1 MATELLPRDDAEA
14 LARDEELPV
23 VARMAV
29 EIRSDGVRTVARG
42 AMVDAATDTEVAI
55 ELRASSMLELAG
67 QLTGIFVRELGRR
80 MRVLSV
86 AAACSATT
94 SASTS
99 TCSARTCARWPASTC
114 PTRRRTWPTKS
125 PRTSVASAR
134 MHRSTWTSHTSPAA
148 SARR

>member
-1 MATELLPRDDAEA
+1 MATELLPREDAEA

-80 MRVLSV
+80 MRVLPRLLP
-86 AAACSATT
+86 ALDRPRKK
-94 SASTS
+94 
-99 TCSARTCARWPASTC
+99 AR
-114 PTRRRTWPTKS
+114 
-125 PRTSVASAR
+125 
-134 MHRSTWTSHTSPAA
+134 
-148 SARR
+148 